1 MRIGLVRHFP
11 VKRGLPG
18 KRVLTREELLQWS
31 REYEASDIEVGNT
44 DLLGINWKRFFSSD
58 LQRAIKTAETICNG
72 KITKMQE
79 LREIPLSP
87 VFRKNVRLHYVIWYI
102 LIRFAVMFSHR
113 SQAESKAAV
122 EERVSRALD
131 EILEI
136 EEDALIISHAAIMA
150 FVRKELKRRG
160 FSGPRLGTAE
170 NGKVYVFEREMDEP
184 LPEGAV

>member
-11 VKRGLPG
+11 VIRGLPG
-18 KRVLTREELLQWS
+18 KKVLTREELLQWS
-31 REYEASDIEVGNT
+31 REYEASDIEVGKT
-44 DLLGINWKRFFSSD
+44 DLLDIDWKRFFSSD
-58 LQRAIKTAETICNG
+58 LQRAIKTAETICDG

-102 LIRFAVMFSHR
+102 LIRFAVMFSHH
-113 SQAESKAAV
+113 SQAESKAEV
-122 EERVSRALD
+122 EERVSKALD

-136 EEDALIISHAAIMA
+136 DEDALIISHAAIMA

-160 FSGPRLGTAE
+160 FTGPRMGTAE

-184 LPEGAV
+184 MPEGAL